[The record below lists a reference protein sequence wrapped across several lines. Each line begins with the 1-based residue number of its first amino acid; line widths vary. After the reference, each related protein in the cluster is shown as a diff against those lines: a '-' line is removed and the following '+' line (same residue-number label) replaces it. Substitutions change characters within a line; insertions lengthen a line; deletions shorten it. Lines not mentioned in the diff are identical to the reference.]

1 MFVGVGGLSLGRSAG
16 YYTGAISGSLSVYHD
31 PEAVRRIAEID
42 KRMKND
48 KLKRRAGTQD
58 SNSDVVGNTDV
69 AGNTNA
75 TGDTD
80 VT

>member
-1 MFVGVGGLSLGRSAG
+1 M
-16 YYTGAISGSLSVYHD
+16 YHG

-48 KLKRRAGTQD
+48 KLKGRASTQD
-58 SNSDVVGNTDV
+58 GNNNVVDITDV
-69 AGNTNA
+69 AGNTNT